1 MNFNV
6 FFSSFPVFQLFFG
19 GMPIPIFIYN
29 IYYNYLYIN

>member
-19 GMPIPIFIYN
+19 GMPIPIFIYLSL
-29 IYYNYLYIN
+29 IHI